1 MNLVTQCPRCALL
14 FQVAPEVLAASK
26 GQVRCG
32 QCAHEFE
39 GQAHALTEPWLE
51 SATDSPA
58 DSLLSS
64 PRIDVEALLRR
75 QDTPSESVPVSP
87 PTATPTPGRVPA
99 PASVQV
105 PSSSPASGLAPA
117 SLPRES
123 ERTRAPALPL
133 KTDVQTQSPVVSA
146 VRWDVW
152 MLRGMALLLTGG
164 LIVQALVF
172 FRDELAA
179 RLPNSRPL
187 LEALCGPAA
196 CTLAPLRLGNG
207 IVIDSSSLVRGD
219 AGLTFHVSLRNSL
232 EVPLAMT
239 ALELTLTDDQDR
251 VLMRRVLKPHELGA
265 PAELAAGQM
274 WTRALGVEPGKV
286 DTEITGYRL
295 VSFYP

>member
-87 PTATPTPGRVPA
+87 PTPA
-99 PASVQV
+99 
-105 PSSSPASGLAPA
+105 SSPASGLAHA

-133 KTDVQTQSPVVSA
+133 KTDVQSQSPVVSA

-239 ALELTLTDDQDR
+239 ALELTLTDEQDR

-274 WTRALGVEPGKV
+274 WARALGVEPGKV

>member
-87 PTATPTPGRVPA
+87 PTPARAPA
-99 PASVQV
+99 PV

-117 SLPRES
+117 S
-123 ERTRAPALPL
+123 LPL

-164 LIVQALVF
+164 LIVQAMVF

-179 RLPNSRPL
+179 RLPSSRPL

-239 ALELTLTDDQDR
+239 ALELTLTDEQDR

>member
-87 PTATPTPGRVPA
+87 PTPARVPTPA
-99 PASVQV
+99 ASLA
-105 PSSSPASGLAPA
+105 SSASGLPPA

-164 LIVQALVF
+164 LIVQAMVF

-187 LEALCGPAA
+187 LEALCEPAA

>member
-87 PTATPTPGRVPA
+87 PTPA
-99 PASVQV
+99 PAA
-105 PSSSPASGLAPA
+105 SPASGLPPEAM
-117 SLPRES
+117 SRES

-164 LIVQALVF
+164 LVVQAMVF

-286 DTEITGYRL
+286 ETEITGYRL

>member
-1 MNLVTQCPRCALL
+1 M
-14 FQVAPEVLAASK
+14 APEVLAASK

-87 PTATPTPGRVPA
+87 PTPARVPA
-99 PASVQV
+99 PA

-117 SLPRES
+117 SLPLET
-123 ERTRAPALPL
+123 EKTRAPALPL
-133 KTDVQTQSPVVSA
+133 KTDVQSQSPVFSA

-274 WTRALGVEPGKV
+274 WTGALGVEPGKV